1 MFAPVYSSITPM
13 TARILA
19 AQPLVEQLKKNLRQR
34 CDVLKSRGV
43 VPSMSVVLVG
53 NNPASLSYI
62 RNKKRMCE
70 EVGANFSL
78 FQLPDSTTESAFFKH
93 LEQLNADPSVHGI
106 IIQLP
111 VSEHLKKLNLSDL
124 VAPHKDIDGFH
135 SQNTKALY
143 MGTTNLNLLLPCTP
157 KGIVHLL
164 HYYKVPISGKHA
176 VVIGR
181 SLIVG
186 KPLTMLLS
194 NLNATVTL
202 AHSKSDD
209 IQNFTRNADI
219 VICAVGKAKF
229 LNHKHFEASRKTTV
243 IDVGMNTVD
252 GKLAGDVDFDE
263 VKTIVEAISP
273 APGGVGPM
281 TVVTLIEN
289 LITATENQLKG

>member
-1 MFAPVYSSITPM
+1 
-13 TARILA
+13 
-19 AQPLVEQLKKNLRQR
+19 
-34 CDVLKSRGV
+34 
-43 VPSMSVVLVG
+43 
-53 NNPASLSYI
+53 
-62 RNKKRMCE
+62 
-70 EVGANFSL
+70 
-78 FQLPDSTTESAFFKH
+78 
-93 LEQLNADPSVHGI
+93 
-106 IIQLP
+106 
-111 VSEHLKKLNLSDL
+111 
-124 VAPHKDIDGFH
+124 
-135 SQNTKALY
+135 
-143 MGTTNLNLLLPCTP
+143 
-157 KGIVHLL
+157 
-164 HYYKVPISGKHA
+164 
-176 VVIGR
+176 
-181 SLIVG
+181 
-186 KPLTMLLS
+186 MLLS